1 MSKRLN
7 NSELPKVVVL
17 LAAHNGMRWMQEQ
30 VNSILSQ
37 EGVTVSLIV
46 SVDASDDGSEAW
58 FANLA
63 NVDERVSILP
73 QGTQAGGAAANF
85 FRLIAEAPT
94 DDAGYFAFADQD
106 DIWLPDKLE
115 HAVATI
121 NRKGVDAYSGN
132 VLAVWDDG
140 RTCLVDKAQP
150 QREWDYFFEAAGPG
164 CTYVFAQGCYQA
176 LRSYVL
182 AHRDKL
188 KGVDRHD
195 WFCYAFA
202 RSRGF
207 NWFIDPEPKMH
218 YRQHSQNHVGVNAGI
233 KAFVARF
240 RHIGNGW
247 WLSQARAIADV
258 LESQNDDFVRLW
270 FNPGHRPSYVH
281 LLKRVFRCRR
291 KGSDALF
298 MGVVMMVMWVLNP

>member
-1 MSKRLN
+1 M
-7 NSELPKVVVL
+7 E
-17 LAAHNGMRWMQEQ
+17 EQ
-30 VNSILSQ
+30 VRSILGQ
-37 EGVTVSLIV
+37 GGVAVSLIV
-46 SVDASDDGSEAW
+46 SVDASADGSEAW

-63 NVDERVSILP
+63 HLDERVYVLP

-121 NRKGVDAYSGN
+121 KRKGVDAYSGN

-140 RTCLVDKAQP
+140 RTRLVVKTQP

-164 CTYVFAQGCYQA
+164 CTYVFSEGCYQA

-188 KGVDRHD
+188 KAVDRHD

-207 NWFIDPEPKMH
+207 IWFIDSQPKMH

-233 KAFVARF
+233 KAIVARF

-247 WLSQARAIADV
+247 WLGQARTIAGV
-258 LESQNDDFVRLW
+258 LELQNEDFVRLW
-270 FNPGHRPSYVH
+270 INPGQRSGYMH
-281 LLKRVFRCRR
+281 LLKSVFRCRR
-291 KGSDALF
+291 KAGDALF
-298 MGVVMMVMWVLNP
+298 MGAIMTVMWVLNP